1 VKLIEGSA
9 RVEAVD
15 PFVDALAAIG
25 EEHEAVVQAF
35 DARYIAGRDHLQAAA
50 QAARRAREH
59 DDAIADDPAVELLLY
74 AAGRRQIDRALE
86 IGVQA
91 GESPVV
97 VAIDGGAEDAAAAAV
112 AERLEPAD
120 TLREARDEAAIRHYY
135 EIRETELAATD
146 ASLEELV
153 IERVARLAV
162 EK

>member
-1 VKLIEGSA
+1 MKLIEGTA
-9 RVEAVD
+9 RVEVVD
-15 PFVDALAAIG
+15 AFVDALATIG
-25 EEHEAVVQAF
+25 EEHGAVVQAF

-50 QAARRAREH
+50 RAARRAREH

-86 IGVQA
+86 IGVQT

-120 TLREARDEAAIRHYY
+120 TLGEARDEAAIRQYY
-135 EIRETELAATD
+135 EISETELAATD

-153 IERVARLAV
+153 IERVALLAV